1 MVHAVHTLLL
11 LSFLFQIMLRREYM
25 VHAVHI
31 LLLLSFLFQINTIAV
46 VVVFFF
52 FKEAYFMTARW
63 NVFSRQIQ
71 NNCQLIWH
79 ACAHVWCIQFKT
91 NS

>member
-46 VVVFFF
+46 VVVLLL
-52 FKEAYFMTARW
+52 
-63 NVFSRQIQ
+63 FSSFLRRRI
-71 NNCQLIWH
+71 
-79 ACAHVWCIQFKT
+79 
-91 NS
+91 S